1 MVLEGMTE
9 EERRTFDPIVNPVAP
24 LRLLNKT
31 GGLREVQGG
40 KRACEQGN
48 REALHKVEPFPRGG
62 SGNMPRVLS
71 SRFDGREKNKKKM
84 QLHSP
89 IRSGRKR
96 EHFLNGRRTSAE

>member
-1 MVLEGMTE
+1 MVLELMTE

-71 SRFDGREKNKKKM
+71 SRFDGREEKNATSFSDPQRKE
-84 QLHSP
+84 
-89 IRSGRKR
+89 GRK
-96 EHFLNGRRTSAE
+96 EGEI